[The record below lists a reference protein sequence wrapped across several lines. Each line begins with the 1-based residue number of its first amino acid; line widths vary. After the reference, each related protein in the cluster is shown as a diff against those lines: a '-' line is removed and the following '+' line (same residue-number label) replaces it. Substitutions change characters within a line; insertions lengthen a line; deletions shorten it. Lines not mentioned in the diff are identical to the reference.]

1 MEKVGW
7 QRSPDIRTYSKNT
20 NTSETFDCTER
31 RHCRSRNVYKREGN
45 ADRNTYFL
53 FGLHLSQV
61 ISISSY
67 SMMNYLRAS

>member
-20 NTSETFDCTER
+20 NASKTFDCTER

-45 ADRNTYFL
+45 AERNTSFL
-53 FGLHLSQV
+53 FGLHKYLV
-61 ISISSY
+61 ISVLSY
-67 SMMNYLRAS
+67 SMMNYFQIP